1 MQLFIIFV
9 IMQSKESKENKD
21 FIKGDWMQKV
31 KEAILSTKGQITVPK
46 KVREILGVKNGDA
59 IAFYFENNTVK
70 LTGTKNLNVKLY
82 NTKNVGE
89 VKGERKNG

>member
-9 IMQSKESKENKD
+9 IIKSKESKD
-21 FIKGDWMQKV
+21 FVKGDWMQKV

-82 NTKNVGE
+82 NTKKVGE

>member
-1 MQLFIIFV
+1 
-9 IMQSKESKENKD
+9 
-21 FIKGDWMQKV
+21 MQKV

-70 LTGTKNLNVKLY
+70 LTGTKNLNVKPHDA
-82 NTKNVGE
+82 KKAGE
-89 VKGERKNG
+89 VKGEIKNG